1 MRLQLLLIFSVI
13 IAIAVGTSWFLAVR
27 TTDSQFALLV
37 SENNQRQAEYV
48 APLVITEYQK
58 LGSWDRI
65 QQELVNQVEQYRLWE
80 QQPQSVEE
88 SSVNINLNE
97 IGRIDI
103 QFEQANGVQQAWNY
117 NVVEVAPP
125 VYNSQAVPPF
135 VIADDDD
142 LTPSAQ
148 NPDAPPL
155 IEEIEDAWAA
165 LDSIFGP
172 RISEYYTGNY
182 APDFPNFPPIPERIY
197 AVDPDPQLQNELL
210 QNNAQNAAYVIEQNG
225 TAMVANELVT
235 NDQRA
240 IIVDTDG
247 RVVVDSEGELLGER
261 VDNMFRENGVE
272 LKRGEETIGT
282 FIITSVDG
290 VYTVAQSFF
299 LQKVREG
306 LLIGGGISM
315 GIALLLAIGVAYRI
329 TRPIRL
335 LTAAT
340 EHIQA
345 GEWGYQVDVRTRNEI
360 GQLGDAFNQMSRHLD
375 EQRRLRSRLVDDLA
389 HELNTPL
396 SLMRLELQG
405 MVDRL
410 QTPTEAADHLNQEL
424 HEVSELVSDL
434 IFLANQDTTRSPQMD
449 WVEIN
454 DLVSSAVRR
463 FEGSASGDLELCF
476 MPCPTE
482 PLIYADADLVQR
494 AISNL
499 ISNAIR
505 YTGEKGEITLTVKE
519 VGESVE
525 VVVTDSGEGIP
536 SEHLPHIFERFYRVD
551 SSRTRQSGGRGLG
564 LAIVKQIMEQHQGK
578 IRVESQPGLGS
589 TFTLVW
595 PTQNAPI

>member
-1 MRLQLLLIFSVI
+1 MRLQLLLIFLVI

-27 TTDSQFALLV
+27 TTDTQFALLV
-37 SENNQRQAEYV
+37 SENNERQAEYV
-48 APLVITEYQK
+48 APLLVSEYQK

-65 QQELVNQVEQYRLWE
+65 QTELVQQVR
-80 QQPQSVEE
+80 QQRPPSAIEE
-88 SSVNINLNE
+88 SEMSINVNEALGTIS
-97 IGRIDI
+97 I
-103 QFEQANGVQQAWNY
+103 QLEQPNGVQQAWNY
-117 NVVEVAPP
+117 NVVEIVPPPFSFNAAPP
-125 VYNSQAVPPF
+125 IAYTDNNQPPQP
-135 VIADDDD
+135 VDLDDIPIAEQQIDWD
-142 LTPSAQ
+142 T
-148 NPDAPPL
+148 
-155 IEEIEDAWAA
+155 
-165 LDSIFGP
+165 LDNIFGP
-172 RISEYYTGNY
+172 RISEYYSGNY
-182 APDFPNFPPIPERIY
+182 APDIPNFPPIEERMY
-197 AVDPDPQLQNELL
+197 AVDPQLQAELF
-210 QNNAQNAAYVIEQNG
+210 QNNVQNSAIVIEQSG
-225 TAMVANELVT
+225 TSLMANELVS

-240 IIVDTDG
+240 IVVDTDG
-247 RVVVDSEGELLGER
+247 NVVIDSESALLGER
-261 VDNMFRENGVE
+261 VDNLFRENGVE
-272 LKRGEETIGT
+272 LRRGESSIGT

-290 VYTVAQSFF
+290 VYTVEQSFF

-306 LLIGGGISM
+306 LLIGGGASM
-315 GIALLLAIGVAYRI
+315 GIALLLAIGIAYRI
-329 TRPIRL
+329 TRPIRS

-345 GEWGYQVDVRTRNEI
+345 GQWGYQVDVRTRNEI

-375 EQRRLRSRLVDDLA
+375 EQRRLRSRLVDDLS

-405 MVDRL
+405 MVDGL
-410 QTPTEAADHLNQEL
+410 QTPTEAAEHLSQEL
-424 HEVSELVSDL
+424 HEVSELVADL
-434 IFLANQDTTRSPQMD
+434 IFLANQDAARSPKME

-463 FEGSASGDLELCF
+463 FDGSASGDLELRF
-476 MPCPTE
+476 MPCNTE
-482 PLIYADADLVQR
+482 PLIYADGDLVQR

-505 YTGEKGEITLTVKE
+505 YTGPNGEITLTVKT

-525 VVVTDSGEGIP
+525 VVVTDTGEGIP

-578 IRVESQPGLGS
+578 IRVESQPDLGS

-595 PTQNAPI
+595 SAKNAPI

>member
-1 MRLQLLLIFSVI
+1 MRLQLLLIFLVI

-27 TTDSQFALLV
+27 TTDTQFALLV
-37 SENNQRQAEYV
+37 SENNERQAEYV
-48 APLVITEYQK
+48 APLLVSEYQK

-65 QQELVNQVEQYRLWE
+65 QTELVQQVR
-80 QQPQSVEE
+80 QQRPPSAIEE
-88 SSVNINLNE
+88 SEMSINVNEALGTIS
-97 IGRIDI
+97 I
-103 QFEQANGVQQAWNY
+103 QLEQPNGVQQAWNY
-117 NVVEVAPP
+117 NVVEIVPPPFSFNAAPP
-125 VYNSQAVPPF
+125 IAYTDNNQPPQP
-135 VIADDDD
+135 VDLDDIPIAEQQIDWD
-142 LTPSAQ
+142 T
-148 NPDAPPL
+148 
-155 IEEIEDAWAA
+155 
-165 LDSIFGP
+165 LDNIFGP
-172 RISEYYTGNY
+172 RISEYYSGNY
-182 APDFPNFPPIPERIY
+182 APDIPNFPPIEERMY
-197 AVDPDPQLQNELL
+197 AVDPQLQAELF
-210 QNNAQNAAYVIEQNG
+210 QNNVQNSAIVIEQSG
-225 TAMVANELVT
+225 TSLMANELVS

-240 IIVDTDG
+240 IVVDTDG
-247 RVVVDSEGELLGER
+247 NVVIDSESALLGER
-261 VDNMFRENGVE
+261 VDNLFRENGVE
-272 LKRGEETIGT
+272 LRRGESSIGT

-290 VYTVAQSFF
+290 VYTVEQSFF

-306 LLIGGGISM
+306 LLIGGGASM
-315 GIALLLAIGVAYRI
+315 GIALLLAIGIAYRI
-329 TRPIRL
+329 TRPIRS

-345 GEWGYQVDVRTRNEI
+345 GQWGYQVDVRTRNEI

-375 EQRRLRSRLVDDLA
+375 EQRCLRSRLVDDLS

-405 MVDRL
+405 MVDGL
-410 QTPTEAADHLNQEL
+410 QTPTEAAEHLSQEL
-424 HEVSELVSDL
+424 HEVSELVADL
-434 IFLANQDTTRSPQMD
+434 IFLANQDAARSPKME

-463 FEGSASGDLELCF
+463 FDGSASGDLELRF
-476 MPCPTE
+476 MPCNTE
-482 PLIYADADLVQR
+482 PLIYADGDLVQR

-505 YTGEKGEITLTVKE
+505 YTGPNGEITLTVKT

-525 VVVTDSGEGIP
+525 VVVTDTGEGIP

-578 IRVESQPGLGS
+578 IRVESQPDLGS

-595 PTQNAPI
+595 SAKNAPI